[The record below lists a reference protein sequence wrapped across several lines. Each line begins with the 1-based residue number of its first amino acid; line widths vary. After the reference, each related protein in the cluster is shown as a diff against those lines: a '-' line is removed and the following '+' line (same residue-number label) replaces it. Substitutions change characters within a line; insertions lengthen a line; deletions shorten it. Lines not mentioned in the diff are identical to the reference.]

1 MELYLALL
9 WLIVTGYCFWR
20 LHVMVKNKLMPSQEI
35 TGVVYSLVLDVI
47 GLVAW
52 VLPVVPSRTVSIV
65 VLVGCAVIAS
75 TISYKLS
82 KKYEAWLEE
91 QEEE

>member
-1 MELYLALL
+1 MELYLAIV
-9 WLIVTGYCFWR
+9 WLAVAAYCFWR
-20 LHVMVKNKLMPSQEI
+20 LRVMLSKKLAPSQEI
-35 TGVVYSLVLDVI
+35 TSMVYILMLGVI

-52 VLPVVPSRTVSIV
+52 ILPVQPSRTVSLV
-65 VLVGCAVIAS
+65 VLIGGAVIAS